1 MSKSWGKEDRHCW
14 EKSEVMQEFEKNII
28 SNINKLEKIS
38 QQRLDL
44 KSIKTDL
51 EGATKAA
58 KEFNKALTGSA
69 ADDGIID
76 GSKKEDEVKE
86 HQCDA
91 ADCTTCNEKRNKL
104 ETIASKKK
112 ILKKLRKMASKA
124 IANKNTI
131 LAYRIERTIA
141 EVEDDS

>member
-1 MSKSWGKEDRHCW
+1 MSKSWAKEDRHCW
-14 EKSEVMQEFEKNII
+14 QKSEVMREFEANVV
-28 SNINKLEKIS
+28 SNFAKLEKIS

-69 ADDGIID
+69 ADDGMV
-76 GSKKEDEVKE
+76 EDASEDRSKE

-91 ADCTTCNEKRNKL
+91 ADCEMCGQKRKSI
-104 ETIASKKK
+104 ETMAAKKE
-112 ILKKLRKMASKA
+112 ILDHLRKMADKA
-124 IANKNTI
+124 ISEKNI
-131 LAYRIERTIA
+131 VLAYRIERTIA
-141 EVEDDS
+141 EVEDDQ